1 MQSINLIELDY
12 LSTLEIIGEGSID
25 LLQGQITSD
34 MAKVTDSQSCLGALC
49 NIKGRVESSF
59 LIVKKPAYENA
70 FLLIGNR
77 EVMKTTESILQK
89 YSPFYK
95 LEMRINE
102 DFKFIAID
110 EGFLSLTFQETD
122 LSLKVQDHK
131 NFLRVHY
138 LAKRFHL
145 LLLEKGTDYF
155 QNEEVS
161 KEINEW
167 EKDNIMNKDFN
178 IKPEDS
184 NKYTPHELGY
194 HQTDRVDFEKGCYT
208 GQEVVARMHYRA
220 KKLPFLL
227 TGSLD
232 AKESAS
238 TEVLNQEGK
247 KVGTLLST
255 AKEENTNLY
264 LISMNKNYD
273 KGEIKFKDSSAMSI
287 KKTIPPN

>member
-1 MQSINLIELDY
+1 MKSIDLIELGY

-25 LLQGQITSD
+25 LLQGQITAD
-34 MAKVTDSQSCLGALC
+34 MTKVQDNQNCLGALC

-59 LIVKKPAYENA
+59 LILKKPGFENA

-77 EVMKTTESILQK
+77 EVMQTTQSILKK
-89 YSPFYK
+89 YSLFYK
-95 LEMRINE
+95 LEMRIND

-110 EGFLSLTFQETD
+110 EDYLLATFPETD
-122 LSLKVQDHK
+122 LSLQVQEHK
-131 NFLRVHY
+131 EFLRVHY
-138 LAKRFHL
+138 LTKKFHL
-145 LLLEKGTDYF
+145 LLLKKNSDCF
-155 QNEEVS
+155 KSLEVS

-167 EKDNIMNKDFN
+167 EKDNITNKDFN
-178 IKPEDS
+178 IKPEDA

-194 HQTDRVDFEKGCYT
+194 HQTNRLDFEKGCYT
-208 GQEVVARMHYRA
+208 GQEIVARMHYRA

-247 KVGTLLST
+247 KAGTLLST

-273 KGEIKFKDSSAMSI
+273 KGEIKFKDSSAISI
-287 KKTIPPN
+287 KKTIQTN

>member
-1 MQSINLIELDY
+1 MKSIDLIELDY

-34 MAKVTDSQSCLGALC
+34 MAKVTDSQNCLGALC
-49 NIKGRVESSF
+49 NVKGRVESSF
-59 LIVKKPAYENA
+59 LIVKKPDFENA

-77 EVMKTTESILQK
+77 EVMKTTENILQK

-95 LEMRINE
+95 LEMRIND
-102 DFKFIAID
+102 DFRFIAID
-110 EGFLSLTFQETD
+110 EGFLSLTFPETD
-122 LSLKVQDHK
+122 LNLQVQVHED
-131 NFLRVHY
+131 FLRFHY

-145 LLLEKGTDYF
+145 LLLKKEADCFENKKI
-155 QNEEVS
+155 S
-161 KEINEW
+161 KEVNEW

-194 HQTDRVDFEKGCYT
+194 HQTNRVDFEKGCYT
-208 GQEVVARMHYRA
+208 GQEIVARMHYRA
-220 KKLPFLL
+220 KKLPFLI

-232 AKESAS
+232 VNESIS
-238 TEVLNQEGK
+238 SEVFNQEGK
-247 KVGTLLST
+247 QTGTLLST
-255 AKEENTNLY
+255 AKEGNTNLY

-273 KGEIKFKDSSAMSI
+273 QGEIKFKDSSAISL
-287 KKTIPPN
+287 K

>member
-1 MQSINLIELDY
+1 MKSIDLIELDY

-34 MAKVTDSQSCLGALC
+34 MTKVTGSQNCLGALC
-49 NIKGRVESSF
+49 NVRGRVESSF
-59 LIVKKPAYENA
+59 LIVKKPDFENA

-77 EVMKTTESILQK
+77 EVMETTENILQK

-95 LEMRINE
+95 LEMRINN

-110 EGFLSLTFQETD
+110 EGFLSLTFPETD
-122 LSLKVQDHK
+122 LNLQVQDHK
-131 NFLRVHY
+131 DFLRVHY

-145 LLLEKGTDYF
+145 LLLEKDANCF
-155 QNEEVS
+155 ENKKIS
-161 KEINEW
+161 REINEW
-167 EKDNIMNKDFN
+167 KKDNIMNKDFN

-194 HQTDRVDFEKGCYT
+194 HQTNRVDFEKGCYT
-208 GQEVVARMHYRA
+208 GQEIVARMHYRA
-220 KKLPFLL
+220 KKLPFLI

-232 AKESAS
+232 VSESMS
-238 TEVLNQEGK
+238 PEVFNQEGK
-247 KVGTLLST
+247 RAGTLLST
-255 AKEENTNLY
+255 AREENTNLY

-273 KGEIKFKDSSAMSI
+273 QGEIRFKDSSAI
-287 KKTIPPN
+287 RVE

>member
-1 MQSINLIELDY
+1 VKSIDLIELDY

-34 MAKVTDSQSCLGALC
+34 MTKVTGSQNCLGALC
-49 NIKGRVESSF
+49 NVRGRVESSF
-59 LIVKKPAYENA
+59 LIVKKPDFENA

-77 EVMKTTESILQK
+77 EVMETTENILQK

-95 LEMRINE
+95 LEMRINN

-110 EGFLSLTFQETD
+110 EGFLSLTFPETD
-122 LSLKVQDHK
+122 LNLQVQDHK
-131 NFLRVHY
+131 DFLRVHY

-145 LLLEKGTDYF
+145 LLLEKDANCF
-155 QNEEVS
+155 ENKKIS
-161 KEINEW
+161 REINEW
-167 EKDNIMNKDFN
+167 KKDNIMNKDFN

-194 HQTDRVDFEKGCYT
+194 HQTNRVDFEKGCYT
-208 GQEVVARMHYRA
+208 GQEIVARMHYRA
-220 KKLPFLL
+220 KKLPFLI

-232 AKESAS
+232 VNENMSP
-238 TEVLNQEGK
+238 EVFNQEGK
-247 KVGTLLST
+247 RAGTLLST
-255 AKEENTNLY
+255 AREENTNLY

-273 KGEIKFKDSSAMSI
+273 QGEIRFKDSSAI
-287 KKTIPPN
+287 RVE

>member
-1 MQSINLIELDY
+1 MKSIDLIELDY

-34 MAKVTDSQSCLGALC
+34 MKKVTDSQNCLGALC
-49 NIKGRVESSF
+49 NVRGRVESSF
-59 LIVKKPAYENA
+59 LIVKKPNFENA

-77 EVMKTTESILQK
+77 EVMETTENILQK

-95 LEMRINE
+95 LEMRINN

-110 EGFLSLTFQETD
+110 EDFLSLTFPETD
-122 LSLKVQDHK
+122 LNLQVQDHK
-131 NFLRVHY
+131 DFLRVHY

-145 LLLEKGTDYF
+145 LLIEKDANCF
-155 QNEEVS
+155 ENKKISQ
-161 KEINEW
+161 EINEW

-194 HQTDRVDFEKGCYT
+194 HQTNRVDFEKGCYT
-208 GQEVVARMHYRA
+208 GQEIVARMHYRA
-220 KKLPFLL
+220 KKLPFLI

-232 AKESAS
+232 VNESMS
-238 TEVLNQEGK
+238 PEVFNQEGK
-247 KVGTLLST
+247 RAGTLLST
-255 AKEENTNLY
+255 AREENTNLY

-273 KGEIKFKDSSAMSI
+273 QGEIKFKDSSAI
-287 KKTIPPN
+287 RVK

>member
-1 MQSINLIELDY
+1 MKSIDLIELGY

-34 MAKVTDSQSCLGALC
+34 MAKVTDSKNCLGALC
-49 NIKGRVESSF
+49 NVKGRVESSF
-59 LIVKKPAYENA
+59 LIVKKPEFKNA

-77 EVMKTTESILQK
+77 EVMKSTESILQK

-95 LEMRINE
+95 LEMRIND

-110 EGFLSLTFQETD
+110 EVFLSLTFPETD
-122 LSLKVQDHK
+122 LNLKVQHHK
-131 NFLRVHY
+131 DFLRVHY
-138 LAKRFHL
+138 LAKKFHL
-145 LLLEKGTDYF
+145 LLLEKGANCF
-155 QNEEVS
+155 ENKEIS

-167 EKDNIMNKDFN
+167 EKDNIINKDFN
-178 IKPEDS
+178 IKQEDV

-194 HQTDRVDFEKGCYT
+194 HQTNRVDFKKGCYT
-208 GQEVVARMHYRA
+208 GQEIVARMHYRA

-232 AKESAS
+232 AKESMS
-238 TEVLNQEGK
+238 PEVINQEGK
-247 KVGTLLST
+247 QSGTLLST
-255 AKEENTNLY
+255 AKEENTNLC

-273 KGEIKFKDSSAMSI
+273 KGEIKFKDSSAISI
-287 KKTIPPN
+287 K

>member
-1 MQSINLIELDY
+1 MKLIDLIELSY

-25 LLQGQITSD
+25 LLQGQISSD
-34 MAKVTDSQSCLGALC
+34 MAKVTDNKNCLGAIC
-49 NIKGRVESSF
+49 NVKGRVESSF
-59 LIVKKPAYENA
+59 LIVKKPGFGNT

-77 EVMKTTESILQK
+77 QVMKTTESILQK

-95 LEMRINE
+95 LEMRIND

-110 EGFLSLTFQETD
+110 KDFLLHTFPETD
-122 LSLKVQDHK
+122 LNLKVQEHK
-131 NFLRVHY
+131 DFLRVHY

-145 LLLEKGTDYF
+145 LLLEKGTNCF
-155 QNEEVS
+155 ENKEIS
-161 KEINEW
+161 TEINEW

-194 HQTDRVDFEKGCYT
+194 HQTNRVDFEKGCYT
-208 GQEVVARMHYRA
+208 GQEIVARMHYRA

-232 AKESAS
+232 AKESMS
-238 TEVLNQEGK
+238 PEVLNQEGK

-273 KGEIKFKDSSAMSI
+273 NGEIKFRDSSAINI
-287 KKTIPPN
+287 K

>member
-1 MQSINLIELDY
+1 MKSIDLIELDY

-34 MAKVTDSQSCLGALC
+34 MTKVTGSQNCLGALC
-49 NIKGRVESSF
+49 NVRGRVESSF
-59 LIVKKPAYENA
+59 LIVKKPDFENA

-77 EVMKTTESILQK
+77 EVMETTENILQK

-95 LEMRINE
+95 LEMRINN

-110 EGFLSLTFQETD
+110 EGFLSLTFPETD
-122 LSLKVQDHK
+122 LNLQVQDHK
-131 NFLRVHY
+131 DFLRVHY

-145 LLLEKGTDYF
+145 LLLEKDANCF
-155 QNEEVS
+155 ENKKIS
-161 KEINEW
+161 REINEW
-167 EKDNIMNKDFN
+167 KKDNIMNKDFN

-194 HQTDRVDFEKGCYT
+194 HQTNRVDFEKGCYT
-208 GQEVVARMHYRA
+208 GQEIVARMHYRA
-220 KKLPFLL
+220 KKLPFLI

-232 AKESAS
+232 VNENMSP
-238 TEVLNQEGK
+238 EVFNQEGK
-247 KVGTLLST
+247 RAGTLLST
-255 AKEENTNLY
+255 AREENTNLY

-273 KGEIKFKDSSAMSI
+273 QGEIRFKDSSAI
-287 KKTIPPN
+287 RVE

>member
-1 MQSINLIELDY
+1 MKSIDLIELDY

-34 MAKVTDSQSCLGALC
+34 MTKVTDSQNCLGALC
-49 NIKGRVESSF
+49 NVRGRVESSF
-59 LIVKKPAYENA
+59 LIVKKPDFENA

-77 EVMKTTESILQK
+77 EVMKTTENILQK

-95 LEMRINE
+95 LEMRINN

-110 EGFLSLTFQETD
+110 EDCLSLTFPETD
-122 LSLKVQDHK
+122 LNLQVQDHK
-131 NFLRVHY
+131 DFLRVHY
-138 LAKRFHL
+138 LAKKFHL
-145 LLLEKGTDYF
+145 LLLEKDANCF
-155 QNEEVS
+155 VNKRISQ
-161 KEINEW
+161 EINEW

-194 HQTDRVDFEKGCYT
+194 HQTNRVDFEKGCYT
-208 GQEVVARMHYRA
+208 GQEIVARMHYRA
-220 KKLPFLL
+220 KKLPFLI

-232 AKESAS
+232 VNESMS
-238 TEVLNQEGK
+238 PEVFNQEGK
-247 KVGTLLST
+247 QAGTLLS
-255 AKEENTNLY
+255 AAREENTNLY

-273 KGEIKFKDSSAMSI
+273 QGEIKFKDSSAISV
-287 KKTIPPN
+287 K